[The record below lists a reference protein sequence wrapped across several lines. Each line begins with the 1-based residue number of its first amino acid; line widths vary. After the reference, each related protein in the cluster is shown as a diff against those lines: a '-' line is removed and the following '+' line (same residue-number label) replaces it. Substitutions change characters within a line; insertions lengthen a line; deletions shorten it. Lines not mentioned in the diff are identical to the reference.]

1 MQSIF
6 AVYNRI
12 LEKVTNFTAVLAG
25 ILLFVTVFSIFYEVV
40 SRGLFNEPTEWAT
53 ELSTYCVL
61 MAGFLGMGEALARGR
76 HIHVDMMI
84 SHLPQKTNEVLRMAV
99 SIICMIFTVIFCYT
113 SAQMVY
119 TSYDLDMVAASTLRM
134 PLWIPQLSMPI
145 GIGVLFLQFVRLF
158 GESVLA
164 YRNEK
169 GGKAA

>member
-25 ILLFVTVFSIFYEVV
+25 ILLFVPVFSIFYEVV

-119 TSYDLDMVAASTLRM
+119 TSYDLDMVAASTLSM

-145 GIGVLFLQFVRLF
+145 GIGVL
-158 GESVLA
+158 
-164 YRNEK
+164 
-169 GGKAA
+169 